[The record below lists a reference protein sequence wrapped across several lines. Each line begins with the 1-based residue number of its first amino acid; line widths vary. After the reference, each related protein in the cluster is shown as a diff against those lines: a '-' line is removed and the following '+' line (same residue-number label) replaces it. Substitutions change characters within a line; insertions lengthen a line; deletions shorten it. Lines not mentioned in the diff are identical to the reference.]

1 MIKYLSNNIT
11 DFFYLNNIINEEEKE
26 IYVYGLQL
34 IISTVIGI
42 TLIASL
48 GLFLNIF
55 VKSLIFL
62 ISFIWIRMYSGGYHA
77 SSYIKCNLTFVTV
90 YLMTMA
96 ITIITPPNYIMIASL
111 VMISLTLYI
120 ILKYAPVDHEN
131 KRLSDEQKR
140 INKKITLQL
149 LFLFYLIAAVMYKI
163 GNQLFYTIIVTMFMV
178 SSLIFVKIKHKEVF

>member
-1 MIKYLSNNIT
+1 MIKYLLNNIT

-26 IYVYGLQL
+26 IFVYGLQL

-48 GLFLNIF
+48 GLFLNMF

-90 YLMTMA
+90 YLMTMV
-96 ITIITPPNYIMIASL
+96 ITTITPSNYIMIASL
-111 VMISLTLYI
+111 VMISLTLHI

-149 LFLFYLIAAVMYKI
+149 LFLFYLIAAVLYKI
-163 GNQLFYTIIVTMFMV
+163 DNQLFYTIIVTMFMV
-178 SSLIFVKIKHKEVF
+178 SSLILVKIKQKEVF